1 MAEQIFVALTTFL
14 PYRLIGYYPF
24 WNRLRLPKRIV
35 LTLILTTEAGVQL
48 LKYMVDAN
56 GGNSRFVDL
65 MMFPLCIAIYFSC
78 VRLEPSKLAFFYLFL
93 TDYMGAVRGL
103 TAFITARWFP
113 EAGMSSWVGGLIHLA
128 LFTSMLPI
136 IIRLW
141 RGTVNRML
149 EVRSP
154 ELWRT
159 IWIAPAFS
167 TLVILRYT
175 FHMDSAHAGNFTF
188 LFSRVGAFT
197 CIFVVYHIL
206 LRSLDTIRA
215 QAILEEQARA
225 GGELLALQRRQY
237 ELLAKRIEDMR
248 TARHDL
254 RQHLKLIQSYLASGD
269 KDALADYVAAYGQT
283 LPAEAVEPFC
293 RNPAVN
299 AIAAYY
305 GEQAKSQGVAFD
317 ARLDLPPQLPLPE
330 PDFCVVMGN
339 LLENALDAL
348 GTNKPGAFLKI
359 RASLKDGKELILT
372 VDNGPV
378 AEPVVRGGQLLSSKH
393 EGAGIGT
400 VSVKRVAAHYNGVA
414 DFSWRDGV
422 FYASVYLRPV
432 PEESAPAGT
441 GEFPVR

>member
-24 WNRLRLPKRIV
+24 RNRLRLPKGVV

-48 LKYMVDAN
+48 LKYMVDAG

-65 MMFPLCIAIYFSC
+65 IMFPLCIAIYFSC

-93 TDYMGAVRGL
+93 ADYIGGVRGL
-103 TAFITARWFP
+103 TAFIIARWFP
-113 EAGMSSWVGGLIHLA
+113 EAGLSSWVGALVHMA
-128 LFTSMLPI
+128 LFTIMLPV

-141 RGTVNRML
+141 RSTVNRML

-159 IWIAPAFS
+159 IWIAPAFT
-167 TLVILRYT
+167 TLVLLRYT
-175 FHMDSAHAGNFTF
+175 FHMDSAHAGSF
-188 LFSRVGAFT
+188 LFLISRVGAFT

-206 LRSLDTIRA
+206 LKSLDTIRA
-215 QAILEEQARA
+215 QAVLEEQARA
-225 GGELLALQRRQY
+225 SGELLALQRRQY
-237 ELLAKRIEDMR
+237 ELLAQRIEDIR

-269 KDALADYVAAYGQT
+269 RDALADYVAAYGQT

-293 RNPAVN
+293 SNPAVN

-305 GEQAKSQGVAFD
+305 GELAKNQGVSFD
-317 ARLDLPPQLPLPE
+317 ARLDLPPRLPLPE
-330 PDFCVVMGN
+330 PDFCVMMGN

-378 AEPVVRGGQLLSSKH
+378 AEPEVRDGQLISSKH
-393 EGAGIGT
+393 EGTGIGT
-400 VSVKRVAAHYNGVA
+400 ASVKRVAAHYNGVA
-414 DFSWRDGV
+414 DFSWREEV

-432 PEESAPAGT
+432 TA
-441 GEFPVR
+441 EF